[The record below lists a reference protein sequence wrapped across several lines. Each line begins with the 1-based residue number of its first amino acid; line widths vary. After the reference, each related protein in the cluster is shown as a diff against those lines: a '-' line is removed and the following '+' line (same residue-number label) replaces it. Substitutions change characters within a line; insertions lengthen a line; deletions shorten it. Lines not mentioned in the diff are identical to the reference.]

1 MDGKEKTLA
10 INPIKKSYF
19 PKPPERKYHFDG
31 QTKGAVMAQPE
42 TPPRQIAPRVFLTIF
57 AIGLIGYTLTHGGV
71 RIDVE
76 VDISDWQGEK
86 QPPGPAAKDTQMTV
100 IARALMNELA
110 RQGIFPES
118 VAINRSTISI
128 TAPKAP
134 TTGTRLGDM
143 VDNMKDCHVGGA
155 GRQGTSVNVAM
166 LQNTTSCKTLF
177 TECNTSVDATG
188 QPRLNIA
195 LTSDGRVHFADFQ
208 DTMVFAKAAYP
219 IASIHDYRLE
229 DDSHLIIRSSL
240 EARRQQQRELSL
252 ICDAMMIPNRLEGVA
267 FKSITTSRIGLSLPT
282 F

>member
-1 MDGKEKTLA
+1 MA

-19 PKPPERKYHFDG
+19 PKPPKRKYHFDG
-31 QTKGAVMAQPE
+31 QTRGAGTAQPE

-76 VDISDWQGEK
+76 VDLSDWRGET
-86 QPPGPAAKDTQMTV
+86 QPPGPAAKETQMTV
-100 IARALMNELA
+100 IARALMNELT

-118 VAINRSTISI
+118 VAINKSTISI

-143 VDNMKDCHVGGA
+143 VDNIRDCHVGA
-155 GRQGTSVNVAM
+155 SERPGTSVNVAM
-166 LQNTTSCKTLF
+166 LQNTSSCKRLF
-177 TECNTSVDATG
+177 TECNTSVDSTG
-188 QPRLNIA
+188 QPQLNIA
-195 LTSDGRVHFADFQ
+195 LTPDGRAHFADFQ
-208 DTMVFAKAAYP
+208 ATMVFAKAAYP

-229 DDSHLIIRSSL
+229 DNGQLAIKSGL
-240 EARRQQQRELSL
+240 ETRRQQQRELSL
-252 ICDAMMIPNRLEGVA
+252 VCDAMTIPNRLEGVA
-267 FKSITTSRIGLSLPT
+267 FKSIATSRIGLNLPI